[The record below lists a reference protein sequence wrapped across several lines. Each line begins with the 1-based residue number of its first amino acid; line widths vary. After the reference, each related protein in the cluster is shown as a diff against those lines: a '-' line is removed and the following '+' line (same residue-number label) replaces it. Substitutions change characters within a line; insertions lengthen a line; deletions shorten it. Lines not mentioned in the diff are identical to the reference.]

1 MLQFTRFSRI
11 SLGKWESCCC
21 KTFDKFWKP
30 DHHNRCQDDI
40 HSNTRSLHPCPLVLG
55 RFCVFYSFYLW
66 ALQFTKWINVYIV
79 YVMIIIIVAKM
90 TFIQIPGAFI
100 LALVS
105 GPRQRL
111 SSCLLS
117 GIIREHW
124 FSVCYY
130 CICITFVNI
139 L

>member
-1 MLQFTRFSRI
+1 MINAKYITLKRSLSISQSSTINMLIDLDHQYNLIQNHQNLSHHH
-11 SLGKWESCCC
+11 CCQ
-21 KTFDKFWKP
+21 
-30 DHHNRCQDDI
+30 NDI
-40 HSNTRSLHPCPLVLG
+40 HSNTRSLHPRPLVLG

-90 TFIQIPGAFI
+90 IFIQIPGAFI

-117 GIIREHW
+117 GIIREH
-124 FSVCYY
+124 
-130 CICITFVNI
+130 
-139 L
+139 